1 MEDNLKQCRI
11 ETNKK
16 EGKRGSR
23 EGKEGWWG
31 PLIMKEFHIFLL
43 LYFSSLGINKIQH
56 VNGWRLFLFSS
67 LSLSAP
73 CIFEELLQ
81 VFLLT
86 P

>member
-43 LYFSSLGINKIQH
+43 LYKMNFFGN
-56 VNGWRLFLFSS
+56 
-67 LSLSAP
+67 
-73 CIFEELLQ
+73 
-81 VFLLT
+81 
-86 P
+86 